1 MSAQQMSEVD
11 LLLTG
16 SACPSSSDHLAT
28 KFSCRLLF
36 GPTVVPYFACNEGF
50 IYWLLSYACVF
61 FFPAISPVCC
71 LFAIVSGIGFSQYFS
86 PFCCFLDI
94 FPCDVWDFETL
105 IRTLC

>member
-1 MSAQQMSEVD
+1 M
-11 LLLTG
+11 
-16 SACPSSSDHLAT
+16 
-28 KFSCRLLF
+28 
-36 GPTVVPYFACNEGF
+36 VPYFACNEGF
-50 IYWLLSYACVF
+50 IYWLLNSYVCVVF
-61 FFPAISPVCC
+61 LFCFYFPAISPVCC

>member
-36 GPTVVPYFACNEGF
+36 GPTVVPYFACNEGL
-50 IYWLLSYACVF
+50 IYWLLNSYVCVF
-61 FFPAISPVCC
+61 FLPFPPSVVCLQLFLLLVSLGTSR
-71 LFAIVSGIGFSQYFS
+71 LFAVFQTSFYAMFG
-86 PFCCFLDI
+86 
-94 FPCDVWDFETL
+94 TL
-105 IRTLC
+105 RL